1 MGIAEALAPYTQD
14 DRFDVLAKRVAAWW
28 YGANDP
34 ELVWALGLARVVS
47 TEPLADKFYL
57 THAVEDVRYMRALK
71 EWGYSAAVQFV
82 GSRGSGQRRRSLV
95 ESYRPDWGHVA
106 ARDGMAMALWPHL
119 GDGVPGL
126 GKRSESFGCGKQA
139 YQRVR
144 DEVMR
149 QTGDVIA
156 GFRLDLAEALDER
169 YSHDFRNRWE
179 QVTGRAWR

>member
-1 MGIAEALAPYTQD
+1 MGTAEAFAPYTQD
-14 DRFDVLAKRVAAWW
+14 DRFDVLAKRVAAFWW
-28 YGANDP
+28 GTPDQ
-34 ELVWALGLARVVS
+34 ELVWALALARTVS
-47 TEPLADKFYL
+47 SEPIADKLYL
-57 THAVEDVRYMRALK
+57 THATEDLRYMREVK
-71 EWGYSAAVQFV
+71 EWGYSVAVAFV
-82 GSRGSGQRRRSLV
+82 GSKGSGQRRRSLV

-106 ARDGMAMALWPHL
+106 ARDGMAMALWPEL
-119 GDGVPGL
+119 GKDVPGL
-126 GKRSESFGCGKQA
+126 GKRCEAFGCGKQA

-179 QVTGRAWR
+179 QVTGKVWK